1 LQGKEVWFAARISP
15 LTENSVIWVARDIS
29 DRKETEATMRKAK
42 EAADNANRAKS
53 EFLANMSHELRTNAI
68 LGFSQLM
75 SGDSKLSAEHQEN
88 LKIIN
93 SSGEHLL
100 ALINDVLEMS
110 KIEAG
115 RIILNANIFD
125 LYRLLDSLEYM
136 LKFKANSKGVQLIF
150 LRSPAVPQYVRSD
163 EVKLRQVLIN
173 ILGNA
178 IKFTEVGSVS
188 LRVRLKPSQG
198 MMMANRNEKLAI
210 EFKVSDTGPG
220 IAPEELGTLFDPF
233 VQTETGRKSQS
244 GTGLGLPISQKF
256 VELMSGEIGVTS
268 QPGKGTTFT
277 FDIQVRRDL
286 SQESQT
292 PLPTRKVIGLAPD
305 QPKYRLLVV
314 DDVKVS
320 RLLLVKMLRGL
331 GFEVREAENGQEAIA
346 LWSTWEPHLI
356 FMDIQMPVMDGYEA
370 TKRIKAHLQ
379 GEKTAIVALTA
390 SAFEEERNH
399 ILSSGCDDFL
409 RKPFQKEVLLS
420 KIAEHVGA
428 SYVYEE
434 SHQSQETSS
443 QPQARA
449 DGDELKAAS
458 LSIMPANWIAEFHK
472 AAVSGRDGRM
482 LQLIKQI
489 PESHATLAQALAE
502 KVDNFE
508 FDRIVALTE
517 QIQNE

>member
-1 LQGKEVWFAARISP
+1 MKYF
-15 LTENSVIWVARDIS
+15 
-29 DRKETEATMRKAK
+29 
-42 EAADNANRAKS
+42 
-53 EFLANMSHELRTNAI
+53 
-68 LGFSQLM
+68 
-75 SGDSKLSAEHQEN
+75 
-88 LKIIN
+88 
-93 SSGEHLL
+93 
-100 ALINDVLEMS
+100 
-110 KIEAG
+110 
-115 RIILNANIFD
+115 
-125 LYRLLDSLEYM
+125 YSLP
-136 LKFKANSKGVQLIF
+136 NW
-150 LRSPAVPQYVRSD
+150 D
-163 EVKLRQVLIN
+163 
-173 ILGNA
+173 
-178 IKFTEVGSVS
+178 
-188 LRVRLKPSQG
+188 
-198 MMMANRNEKLAI
+198 
-210 EFKVSDTGPG
+210 
-220 IAPEELGTLFDPF
+220 APLGTLFDPF

-286 SQESQT
+286 PQESQT
-292 PLPTRKVIGLAPD
+292 QEPTRKVIGLAPD

-390 SAFEEERNH
+390 SAFEEERNQ

-428 SYVYEE
+428 IYVYEE

-443 QPQARA
+443 QSQAKA
-449 DGDELKAAS
+449 SGDDLKAAS
-458 LSIMPANWIAEFHK
+458 LSIMPADWIADLHK

-489 PESHATLAQALAE
+489 PESHAFLAKALAE